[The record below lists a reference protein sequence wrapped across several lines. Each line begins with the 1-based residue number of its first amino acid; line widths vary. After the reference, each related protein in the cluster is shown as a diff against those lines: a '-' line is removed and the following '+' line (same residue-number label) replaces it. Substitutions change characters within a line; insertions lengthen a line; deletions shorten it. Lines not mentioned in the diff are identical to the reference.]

1 MTRPGHYQGVTMID
15 PVTHA
20 APARPRRRWPLAAG
34 CGVLGVVVGVM
45 IGAVGDTAAV
55 STPGRAVTAPAAA
68 EAGPADKAAPEPASL
83 IEEGTWVVGEDFPA
97 GTYRTTARVAE
108 GCYWQVS
115 RGGSNGQD
123 ILANA
128 IETGGRPRVR
138 LRRGQEF
145 ETAGCGAWARA

>member
-1 MTRPGHYQGVTMID
+1 MTRPGHYQGVTMVD

-20 APARPRRRWPLAAG
+20 VPPRPRRRWPLAVG

-45 IGAVGDTAAV
+45 IGAGGDTAAV
-55 STPGRAVTAPAAA
+55 STPGRTVTEAAK
-68 EAGPADKAAPEPASL
+68 AGPAEKAAPEPGEV

-97 GTYRTTARVAE
+97 GTYRTTATVAE

-115 RGGSNGQD
+115 RGGSNGKG

-145 ETAGCGAWARA
+145 QTAGCGAWART